1 MRSSRLLVA
10 MVVSVIGLLGASAA
24 QTAAAYGFSAP
35 TIPTFTSLLI
45 FDEANGAYPG
55 QTSLVQATDGN
66 FYGTTGS
73 GGATNYGTVF
83 SVTSSGVLT
92 TLYSFCAQANC
103 ADGSYPEAGLVQGTD
118 GNLYGTTFEGGA
130 NGLGTVFKITSDG
143 SLTTVLP

>member
-10 MVVSVIGLLGASAA
+10 MVVSVAGLLGASAA
-24 QTAAAYGFSAP
+24 QTSAAAAYGFSAP
-35 TIPTFTSLLI
+35 TIPTFTSLLS

-103 ADGSYPEAGLVQGTD
+103 ADGSYPSCSARR
-118 GNLYGTTFEGGA
+118 
-130 NGLGTVFKITSDG
+130 
-143 SLTTVLP
+143 